1 MLRLPTFNPEL
12 TDLAQRECQPATS
25 SNESGT
31 PYVSNHDMTLQS
43 LELAAPWSFFMTL
56 SHPNP
61 KGRSELLV
69 VESLKFQFP
78 EQYAQVK
85 LVPQISPKFRDENK
99 KYLKP
104 PPRCFVWLNHRF
116 LSAFFLLICFFQ
128 KHPVNFSGF
137 KRVKLYSQ
145 EPVFWTPGPWIYSFA
160 DSVCNWQHTSSNP
173 VFKRATKKKLVQQQS
188 GGVFGFQFSMWQTP
202 SQSRYLLNLLAVI
215 HSIFLQSTG
224 PQLSLVYILICTSNI
239 KYQKSSKN
247 QISRYK
253 CMYMLIYTNKSIYL
267 STVLYLIYHGTF
279 QASLPRKEKLQV
291 PQQKKLKIIS
301 PLKRRVKNVRN
312 IFPSWGWGGSD
323 INISKTST
331 TTTKNEHLIPWR

>member
-43 LELAAPWSFFMTL
+43 FELAAPWSFFITL

-61 KGRSELLV
+61 KGRSELLVV

-116 LSAFFLLICFFQ
+116 LSAFFLLICFF
-128 KHPVNFSGF
+128 KNI
-137 KRVKLYSQ
+137 
-145 EPVFWTPGPWIYSFA
+145 PWIF
-160 DSVCNWQHTSSNP
+160 P
-173 VFKRATKKKLVQQQS
+173 VSRGWSCILRSLFFEPLGHGSTVSLILCAIGNTPPATLFSREQRRTKKKLVQQQS

-224 PQLSLVYILICTSNI
+224 PQLSLVYILIYTSNI

-253 CMYMLIYTNKSIYL
+253 CMYMYIYIPTNQSIFLL
-267 STVLYLIYHGTF
+267 SCI
-279 QASLPRKEKLQV
+279 
-291 PQQKKLKIIS
+291 
-301 PLKRRVKNVRN
+301 
-312 IFPSWGWGGSD
+312 
-323 INISKTST
+323 
-331 TTTKNEHLIPWR
+331 